1 MGRQHH
7 LKYLGSVSYSEVKG
21 ETDFLLVLLSSPL
34 FFFFNSFS
42 LLSQLPNISFE
53 VYCWDFKR
61 TLSTSAGVGFSEQAR
76 VTHSSRERS
85 GLHTLPP
92 SFFPGAAP
100 SCVSCTG
107 SRSPG
112 VVSSQALGPLRVSPD
127 GVAGVPQGCADFLP
141 IFLKPVLKDLSSF
154 RAAEKRLS
162 NSHVLRFH

>member
-1 MGRQHH
+1 MRQTFCWCC
-7 LKYLGSVSYSEVKG
+7 YPPPS
-21 ETDFLLVLLSSPL
+21 
-34 FFFFNSFS
+34 FFFNSFS
-42 LLSQLPNISFE
+42 LLSQLPNISFD

-100 SCVSCTG
+100 SCVSCSG

-112 VVSSQALGPLRVSPD
+112 VASSQALGLLRVSPGG
-127 GVAGVPQGCADFLP
+127 GVAGVPPGSADFLP

>member
-1 MGRQHH
+1 MRQTFCWCC
-7 LKYLGSVSYSEVKG
+7 YPPPS
-21 ETDFLLVLLSSPL
+21 

-42 LLSQLPNISFE
+42 LLSQLPNISFD

-76 VTHSSRERS
+76 VRHSSRERS

-92 SFFPGAAP
+92 GFSPGAAP
-100 SCVSCTG
+100 SCIYRSG

-112 VVSSQALGPLRVSPD
+112 VASSQALGLLRVSPD
-127 GVAGVPQGCADFLP
+127 GVAGVQQDFLP
-141 IFLKPVLKDLSSF
+141 IFLKPVRKDLSSF
-154 RAAEKRLS
+154 RAAEERLS

>member
-1 MGRQHH
+1 MRQTFCWCC
-7 LKYLGSVSYSEVKG
+7 YPPPS
-21 ETDFLLVLLSSPL
+21 
-34 FFFFNSFS
+34 FFFNSFS
-42 LLSQLPNISFE
+42 LLSQLPNISFD

-85 GLHTLPP
+85 GLRTLPP
-92 SFFPGAAP
+92 SFFPGAAA
-100 SCVSCTG
+100 SCVSCSG

-112 VVSSQALGPLRVSPD
+112 VASSQALGLLRVSTD
-127 GVAGVPQGCADFLP
+127 GVAGVPPGSADFLP